1 MQRSIW
7 TAAEPKKRKDSPV
20 KKTNLISALILG
32 SAICAQAAEPA
43 AKAEKF
49 SNAKPDIEQPEE
61 PSKFTWGGDIR
72 LRSIYFDNIP
82 LPNGDETRGGANSFQ
97 RYRTRLWGDWQATD
111 DIKIHGR
118 IVNEFRTYQ
127 NRSKTAGSSA
137 WNAPDEFV
145 IDNLYI
151 DWAFAPDWIVR
162 AGRQDLIYGTGKV
175 ILDGTPKDGSRT
187 IYFDA
192 VKATYTGIENTT
204 VDFLGMYTKAEDP
217 LAIHSED
224 RDLVGKVRA
233 PYGGAE
239 AGGGVYIKNKSAEK
253 LPLEA
258 YYLYKAKEEEW
269 VDRMVTPNVL
279 HDDKDRHTVGTR
291 LMPKFSDSI
300 DGNLELAYQF
310 GDEIRAYM
318 IDALVSWHIPDCPMK
333 SCLGLGWY
341 HLSGDDPGTSD
352 DESWNPLWARWP
364 QYSELY
370 VYGFDA
376 EGGGRWSNLSMPH
389 VDWTFHPHEKVKTS
403 LMLGY
408 MFAPEENGIGGG
420 DERGFIATLWN
431 RFTLK
436 ENMWTEGD
444 KLSGHVLFEAVDPGN
459 YYSADQQNH
468 LALFGRV
475 ELNYSF

>member
-1 MQRSIW
+1 M
-7 TAAEPKKRKDSPV
+7 
-20 KKTNLISALILG
+20 KKTNLISALLLCG
-32 SAICAQAAEPA
+32 AVCSQAAEPA
-43 AKAEKF
+43 KPEKF
-49 SNAKPDIEQPEE
+49 SDAKPEKAADAEKVAEEAVEQ
-61 PSKFTWGGDIR
+61 SKFSWGGDIR
-72 LRSIYFDNIP
+72 LRSVYFDNIP
-82 LPNGDETRGGANSFQ
+82 YPNGAEARGGANSFQ
-97 RYRTRLWGDWQATD
+97 RYRTRLWGEYQATED
-111 DIKIHGR
+111 FKVHGR

-127 NRSKTAGSSA
+127 NRSKTAGSSG
-137 WNAPDEFV
+137 WNAPDEAV

-151 DWAFAPDWIVR
+151 DWNLAPNWTIR
-162 AGRQDLIYGTGKV
+162 AGRQDLIYGTGKL

-204 VDFLGMYTKAEDP
+204 IDFLGMHTKSEDP

-224 RDLVGKVRA
+224 RDLVGKTGA
-233 PYGGAE
+233 YYSGAE
-239 AGGGVYIKNKSAEK
+239 AGGGVYLKNKSFES
-253 LPLEA
+253 LPYET
-258 YYLYKAKEEEW
+258 YYLYKAKEEAW
-269 VDRMVTPNVL
+269 PTANPI
-279 HDDKDRHTVGTR
+279 HDGQDRHTVGTR
-291 LMPKFSDSI
+291 LMPKLSDSI
-300 DGNLELAYQF
+300 DGNLETAYQF
-310 GDEIRAYM
+310 GDNIRAYM
-318 IDALVSWHIPDCPMK
+318 IDALVNWHVPDCPMK

-341 HLSGDDPGTSD
+341 YLSGDDPGTSD

-370 VYGFDA
+370 VYAFDA
-376 EGGGRWSNLSMPH
+376 EGAGRWSNLSMPH
-389 VDWTFHPHEKVKTS
+389 VDWTFFPHEKVKTS

-436 ENMWTEGD
+436 ENMLTDGD
-444 KLSGHVLFEAVDPGN
+444 KLSGHILFEAVDPGN
-459 YYSADQQNH
+459 YYSEDQQNN